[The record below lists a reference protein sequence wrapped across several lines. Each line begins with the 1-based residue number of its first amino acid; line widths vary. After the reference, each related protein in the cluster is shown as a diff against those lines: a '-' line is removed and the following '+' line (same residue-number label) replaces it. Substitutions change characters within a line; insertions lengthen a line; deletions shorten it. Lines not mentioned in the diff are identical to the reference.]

1 MITSIRPIIVDYL
14 KTVDAVNEIVG
25 DNVTDIDYNFEDLYG
40 AQANSLSFP
49 AISIE
54 DVSLDPEYS
63 TNCIDMNQY
72 SESLNLSLYQQVNT
86 SHLRSKVKSV
96 KDKETNKLR
105 VLDTLKEAVLNDL
118 NALRGNMDFKAN
130 ILMVRILSST
140 NSVFNTDNKSKIYQT
155 QISINITYNK
165 GAL

>member
-14 KTVDAVNEIVG
+14 KTIDSVKSLVG

-40 AQANSLSFP
+40 AQANALSFP

-54 DVSLDPEYS
+54 AVSLDPEYS

-72 SESLNLSLYQQVNT
+72 SESLNLSLYQQVVT
-86 SHLRSKVKSV
+86 SRLRSKNANVKAE
-96 KDKETNKLR
+96 ETEKLR
-105 VLDTLKEAVLNDL
+105 ILDTLKEAVLNNL
-118 NALRGNMDFKAN
+118 NALRGDMNYKAN

>member
-25 DNVTDIDYNFEDLYG
+25 DNVTDIDYNFGDLYG
-40 AQANSLSFP
+40 AQANALSFP

-54 DVSLDPEYS
+54 DVDLDPEYS

-72 SESLNLSLYQQVNT
+72 TESLNLSLYQQVVT
-86 SHLRSKVKSV
+86 SRLRSKNANVKAE
-96 KDKETNKLR
+96 ETEKLR
-105 VLDTLKEAVLNDL
+105 VLDTLKESVLNNL
-118 NALRGNMDFKAN
+118 NALRGDMNYKAN
-130 ILMVRILSST
+130 ILMVRVLSST

-165 GAL
+165 GDL